1 MYTSKQ
7 VSITMFKIA
16 WTSKITGAPGWGEAI
31 YTEEEAVRWRDWAN
45 KKYPDISHW
54 IETEDVLKP
63 LNLKGHRCS
72 YGDLTFVAHTTP
84 PTSHDN
90 SPI

>member
-31 YTEEEAVRWRDWAN
+31 YTEEEAVRWRDWAI
-45 KKYPDISHW
+45 KSIQ
-54 IETEDVLKP
+54 IF
-63 LNLKGHRCS
+63 
-72 YGDLTFVAHTTP
+72 LTG
-84 PTSHDN
+84 
-90 SPI
+90 